1 MAGTGASA
9 WPRGASPCR
18 LGVPAALG
26 HPAPVTDSSLST
38 PPRIAFVA
46 SRAEPAQAALAALS
60 ARYPQVPVKEAD
72 IIIALGGDGFMLQ
85 TLHRHAAER
94 KVPVFGMKLGT
105 VGFLMNLYR
114 DEDLLSR
121 LANAQRAVLH
131 PLKMRVISE
140 SGGVHTALAIN
151 EVSLLRQTKQAA
163 KLRISVDGIV
173 RVEELICDGALLAT
187 AAGSTAYNL
196 SAYGPILPLG
206 SDVLALTPISPFR
219 PRRWRGAIV
228 KRTSVVKFEVLDHY
242 KRPVSATADATEV
255 RDVVEVEVAEAPDEA
270 FTVLFDPEHSLE
282 ERILAEQFAM

>member
-1 MAGTGASA
+1 MIDTPPSA
-9 WPRGASPCR
+9 
-18 LGVPAALG
+18 
-26 HPAPVTDSSLST
+26 

-46 SRAEPAQAALAALS
+46 SRAEPAQAALAALTR
-60 ARYPQVPVKEAD
+60 RYPQVPMSEAD
-72 IIIALGGDGFMLQ
+72 VIVSLGGDGFMLQ
-85 TLHRHAAER
+85 TLHRYAAPR
-94 KVPVFGMKLGT
+94 KLPVFGMKLGT

-114 DEDLLSR
+114 EDALISR
-121 LANAQRAVLH
+121 LTLAQHVVLN
-131 PLKMRVISE
+131 PLRMRVIGE
-140 SGGVHTALAIN
+140 SGGMHSSLAIN

-163 KLRISVDGIV
+163 KLRIWVDDIV

-228 KRTSVVKFEVLDHY
+228 KRSSVVKFEVLDHY

-255 RDVVEVEVAEAPDEA
+255 RDVVEVEVGESPSEGM
-270 FTVLFDPEHSLE
+270 TVMFDPEHSLE